1 MVKRLW
7 LKNYDGFKVC
17 DGRHFTIQI
26 CLFFGRYPGTLN
38 SWMLKKLGFDPS
50 PHGDPQNQ
58 ELAAKSGGAAVV
70 TRHTLGRF
78 RQGVEGSGR
87 C

>member
-1 MVKRLW
+1 MLW
-7 LKNYDGFKVC
+7 SSFYHSKACFWVGTL
-17 DGRHFTIQI
+17 
-26 CLFFGRYPGTLN
+26 GTLN
-38 SWMLKKLGFDPS
+38 SWMLKNIGFDPS
-50 PHGDPQNQ
+50 PHGDPQK

-87 C
+87 